1 MNASLQCLLHFPPVL
16 AVLDMCLQ
24 ESDFGIRYNANG
36 TPIDSFH
43 SLLAFYQK
51 GLKKEPSAVKIMRE
65 DSSRYKW
72 IEIVN
77 GNMQEVHFGNGQQH
91 MHDASKYSI

>member
-1 MNASLQCLLHFPPVL
+1 MFHIERESMETEVML
-16 AVLDMCLQ
+16 A
-24 ESDFGIRYNANG
+24 A
-36 TPIDSFH
+36 
-43 SLLAFYQK
+43 
-51 GLKKEPSAVKIMRE
+51 EPSAVKIMRE